1 VEAISEL
8 LVDAQAIEVGIVALA
23 QARHLPTG
31 AALVLF
37 VWGRGMSWSGRA
49 IEEYQAPQLI
59 RPRARSDGS
68 CPPR

>member
-1 VEAISEL
+1 
-8 LVDAQAIEVGIVALA
+8 VGIVALA